1 MPGGTRQSVL
11 HDHDR
16 HEAVIPRVLL
26 KPAGAG
32 EEGTLPWFHTPVRE
46 AKYFMERVLADR
58 PGHQGLAPA
67 HTRDLTLGAD
77 THQAV
82 GPRLVPGRFNQH
94 GHSDAPRLREDSHG
108 ESGSNV
114 DLPPDFQKYL

>member
-1 MPGGTRQSVL
+1 MPCRTRQSVL

-26 KPAGAG
+26 KPAGTG
-32 EEGTLPWFHTPVRE
+32 EERTLPWLHTSVRE

-67 HTRDLTLGAD
+67 RVRDLTLGAD

-82 GPRLVPGRFNQH
+82 GPRLFPGRFNQH

-108 ESGSNV
+108 ESGPYV
-114 DLPPDFQKYL
+114 DLPLDVPKYL

>member
-1 MPGGTRQSVL
+1 MPSGAGQSVL

-16 HEAVIPRVLL
+16 HEALIPRVLL

-32 EEGTLPWFHTPVRE
+32 EEGTLPWLHTPVRE

-58 PGHQGLAPA
+58 SSHQGLAPA
-67 HTRDLTLGAD
+67 HIRDLPLGAD
-77 THQAV
+77 SHQAF
-82 GPRLVPGRFNQH
+82 GPCLFPRRFNQH

-108 ESGSNV
+108 ESGPNV
-114 DLPPDFQKYL
+114 DLPLDVPKYL